1 MPETR
6 TARYDELV
14 QAMTTLSDGGGS
26 DDGQ

>member
-14 QAMTTLSDGGGS
+14 QAMTMFSDGGDS
-26 DDGQ
+26 DDAQ